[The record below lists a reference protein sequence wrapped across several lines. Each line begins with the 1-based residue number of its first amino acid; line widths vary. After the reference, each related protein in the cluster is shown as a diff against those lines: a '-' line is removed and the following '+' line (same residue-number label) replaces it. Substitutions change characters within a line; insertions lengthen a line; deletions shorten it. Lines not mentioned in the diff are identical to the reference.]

1 MLSLDKE
8 GLEGG
13 CGVVVVVDRIDQL
26 NMVREQLIYSS
37 DFGGTGVVT
46 LGTAITHTP

>member
-13 CGVVVVVDRIDQL
+13 CGVVVVVDRIWFL
-26 NMVREQLIYSS
+26 RVLPLRS
-37 DFGGTGVVT
+37 
-46 LGTAITHTP
+46 